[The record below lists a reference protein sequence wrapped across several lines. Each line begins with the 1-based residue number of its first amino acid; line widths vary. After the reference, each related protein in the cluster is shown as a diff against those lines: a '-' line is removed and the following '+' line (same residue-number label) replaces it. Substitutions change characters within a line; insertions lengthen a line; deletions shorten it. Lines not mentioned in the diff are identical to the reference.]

1 MRQIEANEVE
11 TFFFQ
16 IINLDGFLKQFYYAR
31 DGSGKKYPRK
41 AFFLSKMCYPLLLQE
56 FFACT

>member
-16 IINLDGFLKQFYYAR
+16 IINLDGFFEAI
-31 DGSGKKYPRK
+31 
-41 AFFLSKMCYPLLLQE
+41 LL
-56 FFACT
+56 CKRWKW